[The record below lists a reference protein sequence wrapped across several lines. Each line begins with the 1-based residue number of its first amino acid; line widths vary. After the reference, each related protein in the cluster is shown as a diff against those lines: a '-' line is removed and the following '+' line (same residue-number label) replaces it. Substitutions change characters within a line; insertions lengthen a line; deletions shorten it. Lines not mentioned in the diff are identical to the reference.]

1 VALDG
6 SSQVRIAICQ
16 MADRLHE
23 RRAVQNLHPRQS
35 GSPGLRRV
43 DLAPY
48 TALTMSSW
56 PPSRR
61 EFAPLDLG
69 PIRVWPPVVLA
80 PMAGVTNAP
89 FRRLSRRHGAP
100 APSDWS
106 SVPGVYV
113 CEMIGARA
121 LVNGDDKTRLLATFP
136 ADENPRSIQLYGT
149 DPAAVGEAV
158 AMLVERDGADHVD
171 LNFGCPAPKITRH
184 GGGAALPFR
193 IDLYRAIVRSAVRA
207 AGQVPVTVKFR
218 KGIDDD
224 HLTFVDAGLAAEDEG
239 VAAVGLH
246 ARTAHQLYS
255 GSADWDAIRVLKER
269 LGVPV
274 LGNGD
279 IWEASDALEMMR
291 QTGCDGV
298 IVGRGCLGR
307 PWLFGDLAAAFE
319 GHEQV
324 SVPSLGY
331 VADVMAEHG
340 RLLAEWFGE
349 PVGMRD
355 IRKHVSWYLK
365 GYPVGPDV
373 RRTLAEVESLDRL
386 ERILSSLDR
395 EAEPQEGASRMPR
408 GHTHGPR
415 PVRLPHRYLDGG
427 WSHPVPPEAEVAVSG
442 G

>member
-1 VALDG
+1 MSLQ
-6 SSQVRIAICQ
+6 SSSA
-16 MADRLHE
+16 
-23 RRAVQNLHPRQS
+23 
-35 GSPGLRRV
+35 
-43 DLAPY
+43 
-48 TALTMSSW
+48 
-56 PPSRR
+56 R
-61 EFAPLDLG
+61 EFAPLEIG
-69 PIRVWPPVVLA
+69 PITVWPPVVLA

-89 FRRLSRRHGAP
+89 FRRLARHHGAP
-100 APSDWS
+100 PPADGS

-121 LVNGDDKTRLLATFP
+121 LVNGDEKTRLLATFP
-136 ADENPRSIQLYGT
+136 DDENPRSIQLYGT
-149 DPAAVGEAV
+149 DPQAVGEAV
-158 AMLVERDGADHVD
+158 AMLVERDGADHID

-193 IDLYRAIVRSAVRA
+193 TDLYRAIVGSAVRS
-207 AGQVPVTVKFR
+207 AGPVPVTVKVR

-224 HLTFVDAGLAAEDEG
+224 HLTYLDAGRIAQDEG

-255 GSADWDAIRVLKER
+255 GSADWAAIATLKDH
-269 LGVPV
+269 LGIPV

-307 PWLFGDLAAAFE
+307 PWLFGDLAAAFD
-319 GHEQV
+319 GDDQV
-324 SVPSLGY
+324 SVPTLGL
-331 VADVMAEHG
+331 VADVMAKHA
-340 RLLAEWFGE
+340 RLLCDWFGE
-349 PVGMRD
+349 PVGTRD

-365 GYPVGPDV
+365 GYPVGPEV
-373 RRTLAEVESLDRL
+373 RRSLAEVGSLEEIEQILSGLDR
-386 ERILSSLDR
+386 
-395 EAEPQEGASRMPR
+395 GAHPDDGATRMPR

-415 PVRLPHRYLDGG
+415 PVRLPHRYLEGE
-427 WSHPVPPEAEVAVSG
+427 WNEPVPAAAEVAVSG